1 MEKNLMMQLLTRD
14 FRQRRVEQLE
24 RLKEWEDEINEAT
37 QGKPPVKIENNVDL
51 DEPPV
56 GFTYVTQCKVCTSCL
71 YYKYFILISVQS
83 CLIFQAGEGVV
94 IPDDPMIGCE
104 CLDCIDGR
112 KTCCGPMSG
121 TQSAYTKAGRLK
133 VPVGTPIYECNSRC
147 KCGPECPNRVVQR
160 GSKVLSPFY
169 QFPNKI
175 STALFCIL
183 VKILHIS
190 YQQWSWM
197 GC

>member
-1 MEKNLMMQLLTRD
+1 MLQLLTRD
-14 FRQRRVEQLE
+14 FRQRRTDQLK
-24 RLKEWEDEINEAT
+24 RLKDWEDEINKAT

-51 DEPPV
+51 DDPPV
-56 GFTYVTQCKVCTSCL
+56 GFTYVTQCKVIRSL
-71 YYKYFILISVQS
+71 NYQAGQILEIH
-83 CLIFQAGEGVV
+83 FQAGEGVV

-147 KCGPECPNRVVQR
+147 RCGPECPNRVVQR
-160 GSKVLSPFY
+160 GSKVIIIY
-169 QFPNKI
+169 EK
-175 STALFCIL
+175 
-183 VKILHIS
+183 H
-190 YQQWSWM
+190 
-197 GC
+197 